1 MSIHIPNTNDDYRFL
16 TPRMAQMEG
25 SQILKI
31 AGQVSRL
38 VSQGK
43 DVCNL
48 TIGDF
53 RPEHFPVP
61 TELVSEIKKAYD
73 QNETNYPPA
82 AGVVSL
88 REAIADLYRERFGL
102 DYGID
107 GVSIG
112 SGARPPLYATWRL
125 FVAPGDRTI
134 SFLPAWN
141 VGYYAHL
148 CQADHHFIPT
158 TAENNFHPTVEQV
171 TRALPNTKLVVLNS
185 PLNPTGTMIS
195 KETLTGIAQAI
206 VDENKKRRN
215 ERPVMLLF
223 DQVYWMLFEQG
234 HSHYSPVS
242 LVPEVAPYV
251 IHVDAI
257 SKCFA
262 CTGVRVG
269 WAVLPPAIQS
279 KMKFLIAHV
288 GAWAGRAEQVATGAF
303 LRQPQLMMQY
313 MKEMREKVSL
323 RLQKLYFGIQQM
335 KASGLPV
342 DAIAPQGAIYLSFR
356 VDLIGRGFSSNEEI
370 RNWLL
375 EEAGLAVVPFQA
387 FDLPED
393 SGWFRMSVGAV
404 GLDELDAVL
413 ERLEK
418 VIKSK

>member
-134 SFLPAWN
+134 SFS
-141 VGYYAHL
+141 G
-148 CQADHHFIPT
+148 
-158 TAENNFHPTVEQV
+158 
-171 TRALPNTKLVVLNS
+171 
-185 PLNPTGTMIS
+185 
-195 KETLTGIAQAI
+195 
-206 VDENKKRRN
+206 
-215 ERPVMLLF
+215 
-223 DQVYWMLFEQG
+223 
-234 HSHYSPVS
+234 
-242 LVPEVAPYV
+242 
-251 IHVDAI
+251 
-257 SKCFA
+257 
-262 CTGVRVG
+262 GV
-269 WAVLPPAIQS
+269 
-279 KMKFLIAHV
+279 
-288 GAWAGRAEQVATGAF
+288 
-303 LRQPQLMMQY
+303 
-313 MKEMREKVSL
+313 
-323 RLQKLYFGIQQM
+323 
-335 KASGLPV
+335 SGLSWGNLGE
-342 DAIAPQGAIYLSFR
+342 IL
-356 VDLIGRGFSSNEEI
+356 GRF
-370 RNWLL
+370 
-375 EEAGLAVVPFQA
+375 
-387 FDLPED
+387 
-393 SGWFRMSVGAV
+393 V
-404 GLDELDAVL
+404 GL
-413 ERLEK
+413 
-418 VIKSK
+418 